1 MCWEPGQVCAS
12 VINRALRMGAQ
23 ALRAGPLPSC
33 HPALRG
39 HLGWVFQMTVKGS
52 ALSYPLEKPPAGLN
66 PRRTQMHGY

>member
-1 MCWEPGQVCAS
+1 
-12 VINRALRMGAQ
+12 MGAQ

-33 HPALRG
+33 HPGLRG

-66 PRRTQMHGY
+66 PRRTQTHGY